1 MLRLLF
7 LFALFCAHTAAF
19 ADTLPGF
26 SASFNH
32 KKRIVELRWDQG
44 QAHIHTYTVQRSNN
58 KRDWQDIGIHKVTR
72 SSGSKSFYFE
82 DRNPGEGENHYRIT
96 STNSNNAIEFTEA
109 VMIIMPPV
117 AKGWVMYPI
126 PAKDFVTLEY
136 RGAQPIKGVINVYI
150 HQSSGRII
158 SRLRSSSLSRSVTI
172 PVHNLGAGVYDV
184 RIIVQGELVWNQRFV
199 K

>member
-1 MLRLLF
+1 MFRLLI
-7 LFALFCAHTAAF
+7 LLALFCAHTIAF

-26 SASFNH
+26 SASFDH
-32 KKRIVELRWDQG
+32 KKRMVQVRWEQG
-44 QAHIHTYTVQRSNN
+44 QSSIHSYTVQRSNDN
-58 KRDWQDIGIHKVTR
+58 KHWQDIGVHAVNRNGGTR
-72 SSGSKSFYFE
+72 SFYFE
-82 DRNPGEGENHYRIT
+82 DRNPVEGENHYRVR
-96 STNSNNAIEFTEA
+96 STYDNKAIDFSRS
-109 VMIIMPPV
+109 VMIITPPV

-136 RGAQPIKGVINVYI
+136 RGADQIKGVINVFI

-158 SRLRSSSLSRSVTI
+158 SRLRSSSLNRSVTI